1 MIGINLTG
9 LLLIAVVILV
19 VIGVVTYIL
28 IGDKRKDS
36 D

>member
-9 LLLIAVVILV
+9 LLLIAVLILV
-19 VIGVVTYIL
+19 VIGVITYML
-28 IGDKRKDS
+28 IGDKRRDT